1 MQNPLVL
8 VPGRPWSTIVLQA
21 TVIGLSV
28 WLLALQSSSLWA
40 TVLLSLSL
48 ALLAVR
54 LIALIAIPTTGPSSL
69 TTGNPDPRRRRWE
82 VLMAA
87 AAGAAAL
94 LASASSGA
102 TNGIGTFPAA
112 VAAAILLSEIAVPIG
127 AALAVCGAAILLH
140 CLGAG
145 FAGASI
151 SQLVNTLFG
160 LGIGIAAGL
169 SWRQRAAIARD
180 RARAAERELALRDE
194 ARKRSLAR
202 DLHDVLAHSLGG
214 LVVQLDAVAL
224 QIEAGR
230 IEAAGER
237 VAAARELAVEGLREA
252 RAAVHALREGNDE
265 APVPWPILRDRIGS
279 IASAVGGDLEAVLP
293 EGVGL
298 RARMVSA
305 ASAMAIE
312 RAAQEGLANARKHG
326 GGTTRLL
333 LEPGTDTV
341 RLRVENAL
349 AQGGHITEI
358 PGGGFG
364 LRGLRERVLSLGPPA
379 AMEAGEHAF
388 DDESGLRLRRFV
400 LSVTVPFLGA
410 AA

>member
-1 MQNPLVL
+1 MQIPLVL

-28 WLLALQSSSLWA
+28 WLLALQPSPLWA

-54 LIALIAIPTTGPSSL
+54 LIALIAIPTTGSSSL
-69 TTGNPDPRRRRWE
+69 ATGAPDPRLRRRE

-112 VAAAILLSEIAVPIG
+112 VAAAIFLSEIAVPIG

-140 CLGAG
+140 CLSAG

-169 SWRQRAAIARD
+169 SWRQRAATARD

-230 IEAAGER
+230 IEAAGAR

-265 APVPWPILRDRIGS
+265 EPVPWPILRDRICS
-279 IASAVGGDLEAVLP
+279 IANAVGGDLEVVLP
-293 EGVGL
+293 EGADQ
-298 RARMVSA
+298 RARALSA
-305 ASAMAIE
+305 SAAMAIE

-326 GGTTRLL
+326 GGATRLL
-333 LEPGTDTV
+333 LEPGSDDV

-349 AQGGHITEI
+349 AQGGHVNEI

-379 AMEAGEHAF
+379 AMEAGERAV
-388 DDESGLRLRRFV
+388 DDESGPRMRRFV
-400 LSVTVPFLGA
+400 LSVTVPFLGVDA
-410 AA
+410 

>member
-1 MQNPLVL
+1 M
-8 VPGRPWSTIVLQA
+8 LQGA
-21 TVIGLSV
+21 VIGLTV
-28 WLLALQSSSLWA
+28 WLAVLQRPPLWA
-40 TVLLSLSL
+40 AVLLGLAL
-48 ALLAVR
+48 ALLAAR
-54 LIALIAIPTTGPSSL
+54 LVVLIAIPTTGSTSL
-69 TTGNPDPRRRRWE
+69 STGTPDPRLSRRE
-82 VLMAA
+82 MPLAV

-94 LASASSGA
+94 FASASSGA

-112 VAAAILLSEIAVPIG
+112 VAAAILLAEIAMPIG

-169 SWRQRAAIARD
+169 GRRQRVATARD

-230 IEAAGER
+230 IEAAGAR

-252 RAAVHALREGNDE
+252 RAAVHALREGSDE
-265 APVPWPILRDRIGS
+265 ESVPWPILRDRIGT
-279 IASAVGGDLEAVLP
+279 IARAVGGDLEAVLP
-293 EGVGL
+293 EGADQQRSVL
-298 RARMVSA
+298 SA
-305 ASAMAIE
+305 SAAMAIE

-326 GGTTRLL
+326 GGATRLL
-333 LEPGTDTV
+333 LEPGTDGV

-349 AQGGHITEI
+349 AQGGHVNKI

-364 LRGLRERVLSLGPPA
+364 LRGLRERVLSLGPA
-379 AMEAGEHAF
+379 ASMEAGEHAVE
-388 DDESGLRLRRFV
+388 DESGPRMRRFV
-400 LSVTVPFLGA
+400 LSVTVPFIGVDA
-410 AA
+410 

>member
-1 MQNPLVL
+1 MVL

-21 TVIGLSV
+21 VVIGLTV
-28 WLLALQSSSLWA
+28 WLAVLQRSPLWA
-40 TVLLSLSL
+40 TVLLGISL
-48 ALLAVR
+48 ALLGVR
-54 LIALIAIPTTGPSSL
+54 LIVLIVVPSRMSSSL
-69 TTGNPDPRRRRWE
+69 SEGEPDPRLRRRE
-82 VLMAA
+82 LLMAA

-94 LASASSGA
+94 FASASSGA

-112 VAAAILLSEIAVPIG
+112 VASSMLLAEIAVPMG
-127 AALAVCGAAILLH
+127 TALAVCGSAILLH
-140 CLGAG
+140 CVSAS

-169 SWRQRAAIARD
+169 SWRQRASTARD

-230 IEAAGER
+230 IEAAAER
-237 VAAARELAVEGLREA
+237 VAVARSLAVEGLREA
-252 RAAVHALREGNDE
+252 RAAVHALREGGDE
-265 APVPWPILRDRIGS
+265 EPVPWPILCDRIAR
-279 IASAVGGDLEAVLP
+279 IAESVGTDLEVVLI
-293 EGVGL
+293 EGAAGQGESL
-298 RARMVSA
+298 SA
-305 ASAMAIE
+305 AAAMAIE

-326 GGTTRLL
+326 GGATRLL
-333 LEPGTDTV
+333 LEPSEESV
-341 RLRVENAL
+341 RLRVENAI
-349 AQGGHITEI
+349 AQGGYANEI

-379 AMEAGEHAF
+379 AMDAGERIVE
-388 DDESGLRLRRFV
+388 DESGLRLHRFE
-400 LSVTVPFLGA
+400 LSVTVPFIGA
-410 AA
+410 GA

>member
-1 MQNPLVL
+1 MQIPLVL

-28 WLLALQSSSLWA
+28 WLAALQPSPPWAALLLGLALVLLLARLVALILIPATGSSSLA
-40 TVLLSLSL
+40 TSAPVPGL
-48 ALLAVR
+48 
-54 LIALIAIPTTGPSSL
+54 
-69 TTGNPDPRRRRWE
+69 RRRE

-102 TNGIGTFPAA
+102 NNGIGTFPAA
-112 VAAAILLSEIAVPIG
+112 VALAIFLSEIAVPIG
-127 AALAVCGAAILLH
+127 AALAVCGTAILLH
-140 CLGAG
+140 CLGVG
-145 FAGASI
+145 LAGASV

-169 SWRQRAAIARD
+169 SWRQRSATARD

-224 QIEAGR
+224 QLEAGR

-252 RAAVHALREGNDE
+252 RAAVHALREGSDE
-265 APVPWPILRDRIGS
+265 APVPWPILRDRVGM
-279 IASAVGGDLEAVLP
+279 IANAVGGDLEADLP
-293 EGVGL
+293 EGIEQG
-298 RARMVSA
+298 AREVSA
-305 ASAMAIE
+305 AAAMAIE

-326 GGTTRLL
+326 GGATRLL

-341 RLRVENAL
+341 LLRIENAL
-349 AQGGHITEI
+349 ARGGPATEI

-379 AMEAGEHAF
+379 TMDAGEQPA
-388 DDESGLRLRRFV
+388 DGDSGMRTGQFV
-400 LSVTVPFLGA
+400 LSVSVPFLGVA
-410 AA
+410 A

>member
-1 MQNPLVL
+1 M
-8 VPGRPWSTIVLQA
+8 LQVA
-21 TVIGLSV
+21 VIGLTV
-28 WLLALQSSSLWA
+28 WLAVLQRPPLWAAVLLALA
-40 TVLLSLSL
+40 L
-48 ALLAVR
+48 ALLAAR
-54 LIALIAIPTTGPSSL
+54 LVVLVAIPTTGSTSL
-69 TTGNPDPRRRRWE
+69 STGAPDRRLRRRE
-82 VLMAA
+82 VLLAV

-94 LASASSGA
+94 FASASSGA

-112 VAAAILLSEIAVPIG
+112 VAAAILLAEIAMPIG

-140 CLGAG
+140 CLGAS

-169 SWRQRAAIARD
+169 GRRQRVATARD

-230 IEAAGER
+230 IEAAGAR

-252 RAAVHALREGNDE
+252 RAAVHALREGSDE
-265 APVPWPILRDRIGS
+265 EPVPWPILRDRIET
-279 IASAVGGDLEAVLP
+279 IARAVGGDLEAVLP
-293 EGVGL
+293 EGADQRGSTL
-298 RARMVSA
+298 SA
-305 ASAMAIE
+305 SAAMAIE

-326 GGTTRLL
+326 GGATRLL
-333 LEPGTDTV
+333 LEPGTGGV

-349 AQGGHITEI
+349 AQGGHVNEI

-364 LRGLRERVLSLGPPA
+364 LRGLRERVLSLGPA
-379 AMEAGEHAF
+379 ASMEAGEHAV

-400 LSVTVPFLGA
+400 LSVTVPFIGVDA
-410 AA
+410 